1 MKNVDVIVIGGGL
14 LGCFAARNL
23 CRRKL
28 HIALLEAREDVCT
41 GISRANTAIV
51 YPGYDHK
58 PGMLKAEL
66 CVRANARFDALCRE
80 LDVPFSRCGSLMV
93 SFGEKADAVLKK
105 KYENGLAMGVPGL
118 RLLTGEEAAAMEPGL
133 AAGVS
138 SALYAPTA
146 GTVNPW
152 ELGIA
157 ACENAAA
164 NGAELCLN
172 TRVLEINRTAEG
184 YRVETDR
191 GSFSCRA
198 VVNCAGINADRV
210 QELLFPTSVHI
221 ALDAADYLILDK
233 AANRPGHIIQYEPED
248 GGKGFNAVPTVEGS
262 LLLGPSERE
271 NATDFAVSA
280 EGLSFVRER
289 AGRVLPGLDL
299 GSAIRSFAAVRPN
312 PRREDGSSIGSFVIE
327 HPGPAF
333 WSLIGIKTPGLTCA
347 DELGRY
353 LTDKLT
359 AELGAEENPAF
370 DPCRPG
376 IRRARDLPLSKR
388 AALVREN
395 ADYGEILCAC
405 EEVTKAEVLEAIRR
419 GAVSVD
425 GVKRRVGAGIGAL
438 PGQPLYARRHG
449 AAGGGAGHSRHR
461 CHKGRPGLGDSGGRL
476 WKKLS
481 C

>member
-58 PGMLKAEL
+58 PGTLKAEL

-80 LDVPFSRCGSLMV
+80 LGVPFSRCGSLMV

-164 NGAELCLN
+164 NGAELCRS
-172 TRVLEINRTAEG
+172 TRVLAICRTAEG
-184 YRVETDR
+184 YRIETDR
-191 GSFSCRA
+191 GDFSCRA
-198 VVNCAGINADRV
+198 VVNCAGLAADRV
-210 QELLFPTSVHI
+210 QELLFSTPVYI
-221 ALDAADYLILDK
+221 APDAADYLILDRA

-299 GSAIRSFAAVRPN
+299 GSTIRSFAAVRPN

-425 GVKRRVGAGIGAL
+425 GVKRRVGAGMGRCQGSRCTRAVMELLAEELGTPVTAVIKDG
-438 PGQPLYARRHG
+438 PGSEILE
-449 AAGGGAGHSRHR
+449 GGYG
-461 CHKGRPGLGDSGGRL
+461 KN
-476 WKKLS
+476 
-481 C
+481 

>member
-58 PGMLKAEL
+58 PGTLKAEL

-80 LDVPFSRCGSLMV
+80 LGVPFSRCGSLMV

-425 GVKRRVGAGIGAL
+425 GVKRRVGAGMGRCQGSRCTRAVMELLAEELGTPVTAVIKDG
-438 PGQPLYARRHG
+438 PGSEILE
-449 AAGGGAGHSRHR
+449 GGYG
-461 CHKGRPGLGDSGGRL
+461 KN
-476 WKKLS
+476 
-481 C
+481 

>member
-1 MKNVDVIVIGGGL
+1 MWDFDVVVIGGGL
-14 LGCFAARNL
+14 LGCFTARNL

-58 PGMLKAEL
+58 PGTLKAEMT
-66 CVRANARFDALCRE
+66 VRANAGFDALCRE

-93 SFGEKADAVLKK
+93 SYGEKADTVLKK
-105 KYENGLAMGVPGL
+105 KYENGLSMGVPGL
-118 RLLTGEEAAAMEPGL
+118 RLLSGEEARKMEPVL
-133 AAGVS
+133 SEGVT

-164 NGAELCLN
+164 NGAEFCLN
-172 TRVLEINRTAEG
+172 TRVLNLRRTAEG

-191 GSFSCRA
+191 GDYSCRA
-198 VVNCAGINADRV
+198 VVNCAGLTADRV
-210 QELLFPTSVHI
+210 QQLLFPTPVHI
-221 ALDAADYLILDK
+221 VPDAADYLILDK
-233 AANRPGHIIQYEPED
+233 AAENKPTRIIQYEPED
-248 GGKGFNAVPTVEGS
+248 SGKGFNAVPTVEGS

-271 NATDFAVSA
+271 NETDFAVSA
-280 EGLSFVRER
+280 AGLSFVREQ

-299 GSAIRSFAAVRPN
+299 NDTIRSFAAVRPN

-327 HPGPAF
+327 HPSPAF

-347 DELGRY
+347 DELGSYVADR
-353 LTDKLT
+353 L
-359 AELGAEENPAF
+359 ASELGAEKNPVF
-370 DPCRPG
+370 DPCRSG
-376 IRRARDLPLSKR
+376 IRRARDLPLSER

-395 ADYGEILCAC
+395 AAYGEIVCHC
-405 EEVTKAEVLEAIRR
+405 EGVTKAEILEAIRR

-425 GVKRRVGAGIGAL
+425 GVKRRVGTGMGHCQGSRCERAVMELLAKELGIPVTAVRKDG
-438 PGQPLYARRHG
+438 PGSEILEGSHG
-449 AAGGGAGHSRHR
+449 
-461 CHKGRPGLGDSGGRL
+461 KD
-476 WKKLS
+476 
-481 C
+481 

>member
-58 PGMLKAEL
+58 PGTLKAEL

-80 LDVPFSRCGSLMV
+80 LGVPFSRCGSLMV

-164 NGAELCLN
+164 NGAELCRS
-172 TRVLEINRTAEG
+172 TRVLAICRTAEG

-221 ALDAADYLILDK
+221 APDAADYLILDK
-233 AANRPGHIIQYEPED
+233 AANRPCHIIQYEPED

-425 GVKRRVGAGIGAL
+425 GVKRRVGAGMGRCQGSRCTRAVMELLAEELGTPVTAVIKDG
-438 PGQPLYARRHG
+438 PGSEILE
-449 AAGGGAGHSRHR
+449 GGYG
-461 CHKGRPGLGDSGGRL
+461 KN
-476 WKKLS
+476 
-481 C
+481 

>member
-1 MKNVDVIVIGGGL
+1 MWDFDVVVIGGGL
-14 LGCFAARNL
+14 LGCFTARNL

-58 PGMLKAEL
+58 PGTLKAEMT
-66 CVRANARFDALCRE
+66 VRANAGFDALCRE

-93 SFGEKADAVLKK
+93 SYGEKADTVLKK
-105 KYENGLAMGVPGL
+105 KYENGLSMGVPGL
-118 RLLTGEEAAAMEPGL
+118 RLLSGEEARKMEPVL
-133 AAGVS
+133 SEGVT

-164 NGAELCLN
+164 NGAEFCLN
-172 TRVLEINRTAEG
+172 TRVLNLRRTAEG

-191 GSFSCRA
+191 GDYSCRA
-198 VVNCAGINADRV
+198 VVNCAGLTADRV
-210 QELLFPTSVHI
+210 QQLLFPTPVHI
-221 ALDAADYLILDK
+221 VPDAADYLILDK
-233 AANRPGHIIQYEPED
+233 AAENKPTRIIQYEPED
-248 GGKGFNAVPTVEGS
+248 SGKGFNAVPTVEGS

-271 NATDFAVSA
+271 NETDFAVSA
-280 EGLSFVRER
+280 AGLSFVREQ

-299 GSAIRSFAAVRPN
+299 NDTIRSFAAVRPN

-327 HPGPAF
+327 HPSPAF

-347 DELGRY
+347 DELGSYVADR
-353 LTDKLT
+353 L
-359 AELGAEENPAF
+359 ASELGAEKNPVF
-370 DPCRPG
+370 DPCRSG
-376 IRRARDLPLSKR
+376 IRRARDLPLSER

-395 ADYGEILCAC
+395 AAYGEIVCHC
-405 EEVTKAEVLEAIRR
+405 EGVTKAEILEAIRR

-425 GVKRRVGAGIGAL
+425 GVKRRVGTGM
-438 PGQPLYARRHG
+438 
-449 AAGGGAGHSRHR
+449 GHCQGSR
-461 CHKGRPGLGDSGGRL
+461 C
-476 WKKLS
+476 
-481 C
+481 

>member
-1 MKNVDVIVIGGGL
+1 MDKLDVVVIGGGL
-14 LGCFAARNL
+14 LGCSAARNL
-23 CRRKL
+23 SRRKL
-28 HIALLEAREDVCT
+28 QLALLEAREDVCT

-58 PGMLKAEL
+58 PGTLKAEL

-93 SFGEKADAVLKK
+93 SFGEKADAVLRQT
-105 KYENGLAMGVPGL
+105 YENGLHLGVPGL
-118 RLLTGEEAAAMEPGL
+118 RLLTGKEASAMEPRL
-133 AAGVS
+133 AAGVT

-172 TRVLEINRTAEG
+172 TRVLGIRRTAEG
-184 YRVETDR
+184 YRVETDH
-191 GSFSCRA
+191 GDFSCRA
-198 VVNCAGINADRV
+198 VVNCAGLAADRV
-210 QELLFPTSVHI
+210 QELLFPAPVHI
-221 ALDAADYLILDK
+221 APDAADYLILDK
-233 AANRPGHIIQYEPED
+233 TAANKPTHIVQYEPED

-271 NATDFAVSA
+271 NEVDFAASA

-289 AGRVLPGLDL
+289 AGCVLPGLDL
-299 GSAIRSFAAVRPN
+299 NDTIRSFAAVRPN
-312 PRREDGSSIGSFVIE
+312 PQRSDGSSIGSFVIE

-353 LTDKLT
+353 LADKIA
-359 AELGAEENPAF
+359 AELDAEENPDF
-370 DPCRPG
+370 DPHRAG
-376 IRRARDLPLSKR
+376 IRRVRNLTLSER
-388 AALVREN
+388 TALVREN
-395 ADYGEILCAC
+395 PDYGEILCHC
-405 EEVTKAEVLEAIRR
+405 EDITKAEILEAIRR

-425 GVKRRVGAGIGAL
+425 GVKRRVGAGMGRCQGSRCARAVMELLAEELGIPVNAVRKDG
-438 PGQPLYARRHG
+438 PGSEILE
-449 AAGGGAGHSRHR
+449 GGDG
-461 CHKGRPGLGDSGGRL
+461 KN
-476 WKKLS
+476 
-481 C
+481 

>member
-1 MKNVDVIVIGGGL
+1 MKTYDVAVIGGGL

-58 PGMLKAEL
+58 PGTLKAEMT
-66 CVRANARFDALCRE
+66 VRANARFDALCRE
-80 LDVPFSRCGSLMV
+80 LDIPFSRCGSLMV
-93 SFGEKADAVLKK
+93 SFGEKADAVLQKK
-105 KYENGLAMGVPGL
+105 VENGLSLGVPGL
-118 RLLTGEEAAAMEPGL
+118 RLLSGKEARQLEPSL
-133 AAGVS
+133 AEGVS
-138 SALYAPTA
+138 SALFAPTA

-172 TRVLEINRTAEG
+172 TRVLGICRTAEG

-191 GSFSCRA
+191 EVFCCRA
-198 VVNCAGINADRV
+198 VVNCAGLSADKV
-210 QELLFPTSVHI
+210 QHLVYPTPVRI
-221 ALDAADYLILDK
+221 VPDAADYLILDK
-233 AANRPGHIIQYEPED
+233 AAANKPTHIVQYEPED

-271 NATDFAVSA
+271 NETDFAVSA
-280 EGLSFVRER
+280 AGLSFVRER
-289 AGRVLPGLDL
+289 ARRVLPGLDL
-299 GSAIRSFAAVRPN
+299 QETIRSFAAVRPN
-312 PRREDGSSIGSFVIE
+312 PQREDGSSIGSFVIE
-327 HPGPAF
+327 HPAPAF

-353 LTDKLT
+353 VADRLA

-370 DPCRPG
+370 DPHRAA
-376 IRRARDLPLSKR
+376 IRRARDLSLSAR

-395 ADYGEILCAC
+395 ASYGDILCPC
-405 EEVTKAEVLEAIRR
+405 EDVTKAEVLEAIRR

-425 GVKRRVGAGIGAL
+425 GVKRRVGIGMGRCQGSRCGRAVMEL
-438 PGQPLYARRHG
+438 LAEEQGVPVTAVRKDGPGSEILE
-449 AAGGGAGHSRHR
+449 GGYG
-461 CHKGRPGLGDSGGRL
+461 KN
-476 WKKLS
+476 
-481 C
+481 

>member
-1 MKNVDVIVIGGGL
+1 MKDFDVLVIGGGL

-28 HIALLEAREDVCT
+28 HIAVLEAREDVCT

-58 PGMLKAEL
+58 PGTLKAEMT
-66 CVRANARFDALCRE
+66 VRANARFDALCRE

-93 SFGEKADAVLKK
+93 SCGPQADAVLRKK
-105 KYENGLAMGVPGL
+105 VENGLLLGVPGL
-118 RLLTGEEAAAMEPGL
+118 RLLSGEEARKMEPAL
-133 AAGVS
+133 AEGVT

-164 NGAELCLN
+164 NGAEFCLS
-172 TRVLEINRTAEG
+172 TRVLDIRRASEG

-191 GSFSCRA
+191 GDYSCRA
-198 VVNCAGINADRV
+198 VVNCAGLTADRV
-210 QELLFPTSVHI
+210 QQLLFPTPVHI
-221 ALDAADYLILDK
+221 APDAADYLILDR
-233 AANRPGHIIQYEPED
+233 AAKNKPAHIIQYEPED
-248 GGKGFNAVPTVEGS
+248 GGKGLSAVPTVEGS

-271 NATDFAVSA
+271 NETDFAVSA
-280 EGLSFVRER
+280 AGLSFVRER

-299 GSAIRSFAAVRPN
+299 NDAIRSFAAVRPN
-312 PRREDGSSIGSFVIE
+312 PQRSDGSSIGSFVIE
-327 HPGPAF
+327 HPGPGF
-333 WSLIGIKTPGLTCA
+333 WCLIGVKTPGLTCA
-347 DELGRY
+347 DELGSYVADR
-353 LTDKLT
+353 LA

-376 IRRARDLPLSKR
+376 IRRARDLPLAER

-395 ADYGEILCAC
+395 ADYGEILCPC
-405 EEVTKAEVLEAIRR
+405 EGVTKAEVLEAIRR

-425 GVKRRVGAGIGAL
+425 GVKRRVGAGMGRCQGSRCERAVMELLAEAL
-438 PGQPLYARRHG
+438 GVPVTAVRKDGPGSEILEGSHG
-449 AAGGGAGHSRHR
+449 
-461 CHKGRPGLGDSGGRL
+461 KD
-476 WKKLS
+476 
-481 C
+481 

>member
-58 PGMLKAEL
+58 PGTLKAEL

-80 LDVPFSRCGSLMV
+80 LGVPFSRCGSLMV

-172 TRVLEINRTAEG
+172 TRVLNIRRTAEG

-299 GSAIRSFAAVRPN
+299 GSTIRSFAAVRPN

-425 GVKRRVGAGIGAL
+425 GVKRRVGAGMGRCQGSRCTRAVMELLAEELGTPVTAVIKDG
-438 PGQPLYARRHG
+438 PGSEILE
-449 AAGGGAGHSRHR
+449 GGYG
-461 CHKGRPGLGDSGGRL
+461 KN
-476 WKKLS
+476 
-481 C
+481 